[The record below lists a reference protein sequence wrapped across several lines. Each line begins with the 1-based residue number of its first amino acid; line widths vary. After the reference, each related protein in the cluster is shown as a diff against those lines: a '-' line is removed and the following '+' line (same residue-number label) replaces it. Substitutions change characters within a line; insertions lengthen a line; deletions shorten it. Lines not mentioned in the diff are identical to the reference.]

1 MFIVTVA
8 GEIFDRVSVD
18 LNVFA
23 SRGGGGEGTPVVLG

>member
-1 MFIVTVA
+1 MTVA

-23 SRGGGGEGTPVVLG
+23 SRGGGGQGVLPSF